1 MADTPIYTPEELK
14 SFKAYDATS
23 SQFTPQ
29 EIESFKQYDSHIAN
43 ENSVAEAAA
52 YGGVGAGLASL
63 AAKGIKSIPLFK
75 NKGVE
80 EPQVEPQVAPQAAP
94 VVETPIAPIDIPPV
108 SNTGTSGSPYGFGEG
123 AVANAEHNVD
133 QIVGNKVHQ
142 NFIGDPNFKVGNNLK
157 IATPSG
163 FDTEAYIKA
172 QHEKP
177 AIDLHKGRVQAA
189 ANEAAL
195 QNEARMT
202 TQLKAAKA
210 AKAAK
215 DAEAA
220 SLSGKIKAVT
230 TPIKNGVKQAGKAA
244 QWVSDLPVIGH
255 ALAGAGV
262 AGEAQDAYNR
272 FQNDDYLGGTVS
284 GLGALGSAASV
295 FPAQP
300 PWLRGAEAGLGM
312 GAPLLNTGIDY
323 VKKKFAEGGEV
334 GPAPSEGGINYRD
347 YPNPYQNPNINGGG
361 LRAYLKSDGTYG
373 GEMIPK
379 STGLLDELQGTG
391 PNAGKSM
398 TEYSIGDE
406 TGDYPSL
413 VPTLNSEDIKNVL
426 NGNITPEVAK
436 KAREWSDT
444 RKSHGMSPFYNPP
457 GFAEGGE
464 VDTTLPPVGKSP
476 RLSQDEM
483 INNALNQP
491 SRADVLKRT
500 ASILGHQALDQG
512 KKEFKS
518 YSKPHA
524 FTDVANDWASTLA
537 GAPVDLTNTVLQPFG
552 LGSDNPVLGSKY
564 LKDLM
569 VKNNMH
575 TGEDRPMTNLATSF
589 IMPQTAAKGVVK
601 GSGWLG
607 KEALR
612 QVEDRSG
619 LLGNM
624 TMDPR
629 QYVVKGDGGQW
640 MPSSVSRLER
650 GLNDRY
656 GNAGISNWL
665 QTTGKKYILNRAGT
679 PSDEIR
685 LLADQGITHIPPEE
699 SLRRFEQLS
708 KPSIKDIVKARI
720 DAGFPGVGHAETNPG
735 SMWEANADMA
745 IQPYK
750 ASQLAPFKYEM
761 PWLDNLDP
769 NTPVHD
775 FTFSDTPNILGMD
788 HLANALRSDISSGK
802 LRPEQLNKVSISDAV
817 KRAHQQRGQ
826 LEQNRIQ
833 LIQGVPTVKE
843 YPNGYHWKELTHQ
856 DPATLDS
863 ILKSEGE
870 TMQNCIGGYCSD
882 VLEDG
887 TKLYSLRDPAGNP
900 HANVEVRPGYEG
912 PEVKQIKG
920 KQNEAPNAYQP
931 YIQDFVQNPVG
942 GQEFFNVN
950 DLENTGLMDVGK
962 LKSHGLADL
971 PPGAGQSIDAE
982 LGRIHPRQPGQFGGF
997 ESSGQHGVRVPSYQ
1011 LLKNLTQDLPGNYVN
1026 EQQLL
1031 NHLQGKEARP
1041 VEESYSNFYDQ
1052 PTGMA
1057 SGGAVQ
1063 HYAGGKL
1070 VAPMTA
1076 LGKMSDAYR
1085 KAEAM
1090 VRAENEGNR
1099 LSKAQSTAAGF
1110 YHPIGGGLKLDQPV
1124 GDFSRIVKDDP
1135 RFTVQPTNYLSP
1147 LDLYGKKGL
1156 PLIGDRTD
1164 GAKILTHVNGIEL
1177 SKPVNLEAGRYF
1189 NKSNTYPDQPEK
1201 SSGWASHKA
1210 VITKLNNRVEK
1221 AGESGD
1227 DVLGINVLGTP
1238 RNVDFNNMMSQ
1249 ALLGQMHA
1257 MNIHPNDINQ
1267 FNEHISSLYPSAK
1280 FLGID
1285 HPDVLDQIT
1294 KPNMGPLRTSIV
1306 QEMAKGDYPSKGF
1319 PNVAATRAAITDQD
1333 LMDVPTHATGLSI
1346 TKMNPDNPVVAN
1358 PIVQH
1363 GSFPVHQG
1371 GEYAGEFE
1379 LPFNYTD
1386 FFTDFKQN
1394 RLAEN
1399 KPENGDYYGFL
1410 RGLPIQD
1417 FNQKWLDDVMPTYE
1431 QIMQS
1436 KLAKGGHIKSHQE
1449 LISEMDPSVLRDIL
1463 QHSKISGS
1471 SD

>member
-52 YGGVGAGLASL
+52 NGGIGAGFASL

-210 AKAAK
+210 AK

-230 TPIKNGVKQAGKAA
+230 TPIKNAANTVANIPGVKQAGKAA

-379 STGLLDELQGTG
+379 STGLLGELQGTG

-464 VDTTLPPVGKSP
+464 VDTTLPPVSVTAKKPSPEEMRQYLATHDENTGEQKDAIKDYLSGKSNLSEAFTQAGKELSNFP
-476 RLSQDEM
+476 KSNGPAKAPSYSDPDIQEALNWAPMGIGSVGKVRKLSEALAPHEDKYLGLTQSDNYGIHEGRMGGNRFPALQHEIPKQADDSVVWMNDTENHANAMADNSTFNGKPTVWSTYIGGPDQLKSNKSVFQEILDSHYGRDLSPEQYQKLNDRIASLTTGSGKDKRLVFPQAFDIRDKFATQELGADTFARRGALADMIGMGEGVGKTKSGIILPNYQNILNENRDPLTEGVGTSSIGSRLFTVDPKLSQYSPGVYHPDYEWPVYGEDLNTPFNFTPHSVLDWYDRQFNKVNKAGKTGVVPHGNSWFNYMKNPQYIDDKFLTKLQKHGYAEGGPVDSTLPPVSVSAPRPSQSEMKAYLATHDE
-483 INNALNQP
+483 NTGAPKDALGDFF
-491 SRADVLKRT
+491 SGRT
-500 ASILGHQALDQG
+500 NLSQALSQAG
-512 KKEFKS
+512 HELTHFPKS
-518 YSKPHA
+518 TTPNKVPSLDDPAVQAAMA
-524 FTDVANDWASTLA
+524 F
-537 GAPVDLTNTVLQPFG
+537 APMG
-552 LGSDNPVLGSKY
+552 L
-564 LKDLM
+564 
-569 VKNNMH
+569 
-575 TGEDRPMTNLATSF
+575 
-589 IMPQTAAKGVVK
+589 GVVK
-601 GSGWLG
+601 NPGGTWLPDVVNEITGDAKARLAHTPAAKSVKNWYDTVLNKYVQNRMGS
-607 KEALR
+607 
-612 QVEDRSG
+612 
-619 LLGNM
+619 
-624 TMDPR
+624 
-629 QYVVKGDGGQW
+629 
-640 MPSSVSRLER
+640 
-650 GLNDRY
+650 
-656 GNAGISNWL
+656 
-665 QTTGKKYILNRAGT
+665 

-685 LLADQGITHIPPEE
+685 KLADQGISHIPASRLEAAHANIGPDRIVKSARKTSGFPEE
-699 SLRRFEQLS
+699 GLATSPLGKLWEDVSDSQIES
-708 KPSIKDIVKARI
+708 KPRKFISS
-720 DAGFPGVGHAETNPG
+720 DA
-735 SMWEANADMA
+735 
-745 IQPYK
+745 
-750 ASQLAPFKYEM
+750 ASEM
-761 PWLDNLDP
+761 PGIEKLSPEDLVHYNSGLNPENLGFKHIGDM
-769 NTPVHD
+769 
-775 FTFSDTPNILGMD
+775 LQ
-788 HLANALRSDISSGK
+788 SDINAGK
-802 LRPEQLNKVSISDAV
+802 LTPEQLAQMSVEKAVRRTQNFNKTQAQ
-817 KRAHQQRGQ
+817 AQETAQQS
-826 LEQNRIQ
+826 L
-833 LIQGVPTVKE
+833 PTVKD
-843 YPNGYHWKELTHQ
+843 YPTGFTWKELTHQ
-856 DPATLDS
+856 DPATLDA
-863 ILKSEGE
+863 ILKKEGE

-920 KQNEAPNAYQP
+920 KQNEAPNETYQP
-931 YIQDFVQNPVG
+931 YVQDFIKNPVG
-942 GQEFFNVN
+942 GQNFSVVG
-950 DLENTGLMDVGK
+950 DLENSGLLDINRLKQHGLMSNFDQASQDVVNRE
-962 LKSHGLADL
+962 
-971 PPGAGQSIDAE
+971 I
-982 LGRIHPRQPGQFGGF
+982 GRIHPKQPGKFGGF
-997 ESSGQHGVRVPSYQ
+997 ESSGQYGSYVPNYD
-1011 LLKNLTQDLPGNYVN
+1011 LLKNLTQDFAGNYATPSD
-1026 EQQLL
+1026 LMS
-1031 NHLQGKEARP
+1031 HLQGKEARP

-1052 PTGMA
+1052 P
-1057 SGGAVQ
+1057 
-1063 HYAGGKL
+1063 K
-1070 VAPMTA
+1070 
-1076 LGKMSDAYR
+1076 
-1085 KAEAM
+1085 
-1090 VRAENEGNR
+1090 
-1099 LSKAQSTAAGF
+1099 
-1110 YHPIGGGLKLDQPV
+1110 
-1124 GDFSRIVKDDP
+1124 
-1135 RFTVQPTNYLSP
+1135 
-1147 LDLYGKKGL
+1147 
-1156 PLIGDRTD
+1156 
-1164 GAKILTHVNGIEL
+1164 
-1177 SKPVNLEAGRYF
+1177 
-1189 NKSNTYPDQPEK
+1189 
-1201 SSGWASHKA
+1201 
-1210 VITKLNNRVEK
+1210 
-1221 AGESGD
+1221 
-1227 DVLGINVLGTP
+1227 
-1238 RNVDFNNMMSQ
+1238 
-1249 ALLGQMHA
+1249 
-1257 MNIHPNDINQ
+1257 
-1267 FNEHISSLYPSAK
+1267 
-1280 FLGID
+1280 
-1285 HPDVLDQIT
+1285 
-1294 KPNMGPLRTSIV
+1294 
-1306 QEMAKGDYPSKGF
+1306 
-1319 PNVAATRAAITDQD
+1319 
-1333 LMDVPTHATGLSI
+1333 
-1346 TKMNPDNPVVAN
+1346 
-1358 PIVQH
+1358 
-1363 GSFPVHQG
+1363 
-1371 GEYAGEFE
+1371 
-1379 LPFNYTD
+1379 
-1386 FFTDFKQN
+1386 
-1394 RLAEN
+1394 
-1399 KPENGDYYGFL
+1399 
-1410 RGLPIQD
+1410 
-1417 FNQKWLDDVMPTYE
+1417 
-1431 QIMQS
+1431 
-1436 KLAKGGHIKSHQE
+1436 
-1449 LISEMDPSVLRDIL
+1449 
-1463 QHSKISGS
+1463 
-1471 SD
+1471 

>member
-1 MADTPIYTPEELK
+1 MAD
-14 SFKAYDATS
+14 
-23 SQFTPQ
+23 
-29 EIESFKQYDSHIAN
+29 
-43 ENSVAEAAA
+43 
-52 YGGVGAGLASL
+52 
-63 AAKGIKSIPLFK
+63 
-75 NKGVE
+75 
-80 EPQVEPQVAPQAAP
+80 
-94 VVETPIAPIDIPPV
+94 
-108 SNTGTSGSPYGFGEG
+108 
-123 AVANAEHNVD
+123 
-133 QIVGNKVHQ
+133 
-142 NFIGDPNFKVGNNLK
+142 
-157 IATPSG
+157 
-163 FDTEAYIKA
+163 
-172 QHEKP
+172 
-177 AIDLHKGRVQAA
+177 
-189 ANEAAL
+189 
-195 QNEARMT
+195 
-202 TQLKAAKA
+202 
-210 AKAAK
+210 
-215 DAEAA
+215 
-220 SLSGKIKAVT
+220 
-230 TPIKNGVKQAGKAA
+230 
-244 QWVSDLPVIGH
+244 
-255 ALAGAGV
+255 
-262 AGEAQDAYNR
+262 
-272 FQNDDYLGGTVS
+272 
-284 GLGALGSAASV
+284 
-295 FPAQP
+295 
-300 PWLRGAEAGLGM
+300 
-312 GAPLLNTGIDY
+312 
-323 VKKKFAEGGEV
+323 
-334 GPAPSEGGINYRD
+334 
-347 YPNPYQNPNINGGG
+347 
-361 LRAYLKSDGTYG
+361 
-373 GEMIPK
+373 
-379 STGLLDELQGTG
+379 
-391 PNAGKSM
+391 
-398 TEYSIGDE
+398 
-406 TGDYPSL
+406 
-413 VPTLNSEDIKNVL
+413 
-426 NGNITPEVAK
+426 
-436 KAREWSDT
+436 
-444 RKSHGMSPFYNPP
+444 
-457 GFAEGGE
+457 
-464 VDTTLPPVGKSP
+464 
-476 RLSQDEM
+476 
-483 INNALNQP
+483 
-491 SRADVLKRT
+491 
-500 ASILGHQALDQG
+500 
-512 KKEFKS
+512 
-518 YSKPHA
+518 
-524 FTDVANDWASTLA
+524 
-537 GAPVDLTNTVLQPFG
+537 
-552 LGSDNPVLGSKY
+552 
-564 LKDLM
+564 
-569 VKNNMH
+569 
-575 TGEDRPMTNLATSF
+575 
-589 IMPQTAAKGVVK
+589 
-601 GSGWLG
+601 
-607 KEALR
+607 ALR
-612 QVEDRSG
+612 
-619 LLGNM
+619 
-624 TMDPR
+624 T
-629 QYVVKGDGGQW
+629 
-640 MPSSVSRLER
+640 
-650 GLNDRY
+650 
-656 GNAGISNWL
+656 
-665 QTTGKKYILNRAGT
+665 
-679 PSDEIR
+679 
-685 LLADQGITHIPPEE
+685 
-699 SLRRFEQLS
+699 
-708 KPSIKDIVKARI
+708 
-720 DAGFPGVGHAETNPG
+720 
-735 SMWEANADMA
+735 DMA
-745 IQPYK
+745 
-750 ASQLAPFKYEM
+750 
-761 PWLDNLDP
+761 
-769 NTPVHD
+769 
-775 FTFSDTPNILGMD
+775 
-788 HLANALRSDISSGK
+788 SGK
-802 LRPEQLNKVSISDAV
+802 LRPEQLNKVSIEDAV
-817 KRAHQQRGQ
+817 RRAHQQR
-826 LEQNRIQ
+826 LEGNTFAESVAQA
-833 LIQGVPTVKE
+833 VPKVRE
-843 YPNGYHWKELTHQ
+843 YPEGYAWHELTHEN
-856 DPATLDS
+856 PEIMKG
-863 ILKSEGE
+863 ILKQEGD
-870 TMQNCIGGYCSD
+870 TMQNCVSGYD
-882 VLEDG
+882 PQDMAETG
-887 TKLYSLRDPAGNP
+887 TKLFSLRDPAGNP
-900 HANVEVRPGYEG
+900 HANIEVTPDEMGGQRI
-912 PEVKQIKG
+912 KQIKG
-920 KQNEAPNAYQP
+920 KQNEAPNDEYKPYTQDFGLNSIQGQP
-931 YIQDFVQNPVG
+931 YSKIDDF
-942 GQEFFNVN
+942 
-950 DLENTGLMDVGK
+950 ENAGLLDVTN
-962 LKSHGLADL
+962 LKKYGIIPSGPLRDKVL
-971 PPGAGQSIDAE
+971 GE
-982 LGRIHPRQPGQFGGF
+982 VGRIHPTEISPTGGRV
-997 ESSGQHGVRVPSYQ
+997 SSGQYGVRLNTDELLPN
-1011 LLKNLTQDLPGNYVN
+1011 LLKDLPGNYVN
-1026 EQQLL
+1026 DEQLL

-1257 MNIHPNDINQ
+1257 MDIHPNDINQ

>member
-1 MADTPIYTPEELK
+1 MGQNTLDDVRALALSRGEDPEAVNAALK
-14 SFKAYDATS
+14 DGHTLD
-23 SQFTPQ
+23 
-29 EIESFKQYDSHIAN
+29 EIAN
-43 ENSVAEAAA
+43 HFAPDQDSAMEAAA
-52 YGGVGAGLASL
+52 YGGAGAGIASAL
-63 AAKGIKSIPLFK
+63 KSGIGGGYQFFHKPA
-75 NKGVE
+75 
-80 EPQVEPQVAPQAAP
+80 PQVSPQVSPQVAPQAAP
-94 VVETPIAPIDIPPV
+94 VVETPIAPIDIPKPPIV
-108 SNTGTSGSPYGFGEG
+108 GEDLSGKELWNQKLTGTSGPGSQMDAESLAKNRGTMNAARDASGRMQGSTVSDQGFIIGPEER
-123 AVANAEHNVD
+123 ARRELLAKNRSMAHPA
-133 QIVGNKVHQ
+133 QIQ
-142 NFIGDPNFKVGNNLK
+142 N
-157 IATPSG
+157 
-163 FDTEAYIKA
+163 
-172 QHEKP
+172 
-177 AIDLHKGRVQAA
+177 A

-202 TQLKAAKA
+202 TQLKA

-230 TPIKNGVKQAGKAA
+230 TPIKNAANTMANIPGVKQAGKAA

-334 GPAPSEGGINYRD
+334 
-347 YPNPYQNPNINGGG
+347 
-361 LRAYLKSDGTYG
+361 
-373 GEMIPK
+373 
-379 STGLLDELQGTG
+379 
-391 PNAGKSM
+391 
-398 TEYSIGDE
+398 
-406 TGDYPSL
+406 
-413 VPTLNSEDIKNVL
+413 
-426 NGNITPEVAK
+426 
-436 KAREWSDT
+436 
-444 RKSHGMSPFYNPP
+444 
-457 GFAEGGE
+457 
-464 VDTTLPPVGKSP
+464 DTTLPPVGKSP

-524 FTDVANDWASTLA
+524 FTDVANDWVSTLA

-629 QYVVKGDGGQW
+629 QYVIKGVGGQW

-656 GNAGISNWL
+656 GNADISNWL

-685 LLADQGITHIPPEE
+685 LLADQGITHIPPDE
-699 SLRRFEQLS
+699 SLSQFEQMS

-817 KRAHQQRGQ
+817 NRAHQQRGQ
-826 LEQNRIQ
+826 LEQNRNQ

-920 KQNEAPNAYQP
+920 KQNEAPNASYQP

-950 DLENTGLMDVGK
+950 DLGNTGLMDVGK

-1257 MNIHPNDINQ
+1257 MDIHPNDINQ